1 MLWPRLIGNMVDLGG
16 WASIYIEMSLR
27 AIVLQPSV
35 LVLIAMKLVIQLR
48 AIELLAL
55 MFTGNTNICCYEL
68 RIISTYA
75 CLGN

>member
-1 MLWPRLIGNMVDLGG
+1 MIGG

-55 MFTGNTNICCYEL
+55 MFTGNTNIYCYEL